1 MGGNNFDVLMQEIRR
16 HKRIMEQLEEE
27 NRELRRQLADLREAR
42 GIYVEICGKRF
53 ALMAES
59 TPAPALVTPIPAP
72 TSYSTPVPAAS
83 APGVPASQKTPPLPD
98 TETDVTESPTI
109 AMPQTPRSVTQPLED
124 EEEGG
129 LIPTFLE
136 EIMMDEFA
144 AASAAST
151 SPSATWTPPA
161 NKQQGT
167 DEDEKETLRRQ
178 LMGSFLLE

>member
-1 MGGNNFDVLMQEIRR
+1 MGDNNFDVLMQEILR

-42 GIYVEICGKRF
+42 GICVEICGKRF

-59 TPAPALVTPIPAP
+59 TSAPALVTPVPAP
-72 TSYSTPVPAAS
+72 TSYSTPAPATS
-83 APGVPASQKTPPLPD
+83 APGVPASQQTPLLQD
-98 TETDVTESPTI
+98 TETDVTEAPTI
-109 AMPQTPRSVTQPLED
+109 AMPQTPRSITQPLED
-124 EEEGG
+124 EEEGE
-129 LIPTFLE
+129 LLPTFLE

-144 AASAAST
+144 AASTAS
-151 SPSATWTPPA
+151 SSSSATWSPPA

-167 DEDEKETLRRQ
+167 DEDEKATLRRQ